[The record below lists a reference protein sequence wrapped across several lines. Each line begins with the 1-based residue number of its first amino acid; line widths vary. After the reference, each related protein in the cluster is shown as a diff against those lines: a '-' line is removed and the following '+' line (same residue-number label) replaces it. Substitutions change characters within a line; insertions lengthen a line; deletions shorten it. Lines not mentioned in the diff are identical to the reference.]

1 MGTNMCCLKIT
12 NKNNKYQLH
21 LKILHI
27 MNSSTYFLMHACKH
41 LAVKLKNLKLEKYNL
56 YCKLIG
62 KTNSRSCSNE
72 HTSFATF
79 SSYTE
84 FDIVKDF
91 SLELKT
97 SSNLTNALDTTEMP
111 HHMYKQS
118 AEKKKKQKQ
127 NYNTFNGFLFPY
139 SLCLFQQIPAC
150 KMAEII

>member
-1 MGTNMCCLKIT
+1 MQTSCCKIEELET
-12 NKNNKYQLH
+12 R
-21 LKILHI
+21 KIQ
-27 MNSSTYFLMHACKH
+27 YF
-41 LAVKLKNLKLEKYNL
+41 
-56 YCKLIG
+56 KLIG
-62 KTNSRSCSNE
+62 KTKSRSCSNE

-84 FDIVKDF
+84 FNIVKDF

-118 AEKKKKQKQ
+118 AEKKNKKQE
-127 NYNTFNGFLFPY
+127 YNTFNGFLFPY